1 MPGLFGPNIL
11 QSSDAFDDRLTRF
24 MLQEV
29 PDERG
34 STSYL
39 LVNRLV
45 LARIL
50 GEINVSSSHIKLPL
64 FPFRLFVTVI
74 S

>member
-1 MPGLFGPNIL
+1 MRE
-11 QSSDAFDDRLTRF
+11 D
-24 MLQEV
+24 
-29 PDERG
+29 

-50 GEINVSSSHIKLPL
+50 GEINVPLFHIKRPL
-64 FPFRLFVTVI
+64 SPFRLFVIVI
-74 S
+74 SQRNTSHIERQNG

>member
-1 MPGLFGPNIL
+1 MK
-11 QSSDAFDDRLTRF
+11 
-24 MLQEV
+24 E
-29 PDERG
+29 G
-34 STSYL
+34 STLYL

-50 GEINVSSSHIKLPL
+50 GEINVSSSHIELPL
-64 FPFRLFVTVI
+64 SPFRLFVIVI